1 VAVRAQGRVEIIRHG
16 FARQV
21 GDHPDAIERQ
31 AASLGARGHSS
42 GLHFHHHGSAGAQKT
57 LLFGCL
63 RDMVDG
69 ANHAAVVTGG
79 GRDGER
85 RVAAIR
91 PHYAGGHDYVSY
103 AELGVE
109 GAAEAGADHGVGEEC
124 VRNGVE
130 GGSGAEGPGAVGNG
144 EDVVAA

>member
-1 VAVRAQGRVEIIRHG
+1 
-16 FARQV
+16 
-21 GDHPDAIERQ
+21 
-31 AASLGARGHSS
+31 
-42 GLHFHHHGSAGAQKT
+42 
-57 LLFGCL
+57 
-63 RDMVDG
+63 MVDG